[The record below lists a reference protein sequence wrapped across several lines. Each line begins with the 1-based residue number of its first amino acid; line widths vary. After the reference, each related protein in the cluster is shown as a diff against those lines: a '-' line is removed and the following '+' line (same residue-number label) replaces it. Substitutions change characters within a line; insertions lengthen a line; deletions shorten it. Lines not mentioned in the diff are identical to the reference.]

1 MADISASQ
9 PADERTSLIPEHED
23 DRDEPRNGDL
33 ERTLLRKVDLRLT
46 TIAGVLCSLNLL
58 DSGVISSASVTSMPS
73 DLDLTGNRFSVSIFI
88 FTIASITF
96 QLPSTI
102 AVRRFGPR
110 RWFSFITFC
119 FGLITICTAFIRT
132 WKEMIAMRILLG
144 MAMSG
149 VYPGLSYLISTW
161 YLRSEQQTRYAYMQ
175 TGQVIILATGSI
187 VNFSLNK
194 LDGRGG
200 LAGWRYM
207 FLVQGLLTL
216 LIGIVTYFWMVD
228 FPDQAHNTPW
238 FLTEEEQKL
247 AVSRIQLDRR
257 DAQAEPFAWS
267 KVLRHAKDPK
277 VYGFACM
284 FFLLNLVSTSLSY
297 FTPIILRSGMGFG
310 ENASILL
317 SAPPYYYAII
327 PVILSSV
334 LGDRYRIRGPII
346 VFNCL
351 CLTLGFCMLG
361 FVQQVTVRYLGV
373 FLATGAYISNWA
385 AFSAYYQGNIAGQW
399 KRVFTA
405 AAVTA
410 MNGAGGIAGSF
421 IVRRSEAPWY
431 PSAVWISIGSHVLI
445 IAFVMAFSAWF
456 AVANRRQSAGKAVL
470 EATEGFRYTLL
481 TLTEELSMNQ
491 SSRTEDLETRFQA
504 LQERIQQLEGNAQR
518 AVDSTGARRLQVFVD
533 DDCIIQIPG
542 VPRRAI
548 EDGGAAIARER
559 IGTTAGREAA
569 PTDGL
574 RSGRP
579 ALGSLPRQQ
588 ESDLNITPRPPQQQ
602 ESDLNITPR
611 PPQQQDRNENN
622 AEQAPE
628 ELPGPSVIQKQQP
641 LRRASHDRGAQSNK
655 PSREA
660 QPDVANATHEPRDHP
675 LLGPPPAR
683 SSRKHQR
690 PAFSS
695 KVLKKPTGPT
705 QEGDPDD
712 VPDQLPRRRS
722 RDRSRSPAYTAS
734 STAEQH
740 SLAHMPEGTFQ
751 AGKRPVAKRQG
762 HHSRPGTAANEDLG
776 DHGVPNR
783 PTRQAGATDVG
794 SHSDDARATDAEDN
808 RLSEIGTNV
817 EAHDGPGPPHSLQDV
832 RKKSRSAGAFVR
844 EPILP
849 AQNDRGDVGHEGNLV
864 SGPRKRKKTQR
875 YNGDDLAQ
883 PPPQPAAAR
892 KPSTR
897 AATISV
903 PPAESEKRK
912 RPAGGKKVKKA
923 TPGPDAIAVS
933 TKKAAKTGARGPNL
947 PAQPQA
953 SQDADQSGSE
963 PEDALEP
970 APGSV
975 ITRAKAPAR
984 SKPPVGTESAAKPR
998 INSAPA
1004 VPSGSSSRQDL
1015 SVREDSSTLT
1025 RLKKLRMGELRRTHD
1040 RAAARVPPHEDDEY
1054 ATDDADDESEGE
1066 AGIPEQAPPV
1076 TKRGGFRLRDS
1087 GDPYSSSRAPGRPS
1101 GASATRRSSKNKVSR
1116 NTGETQGAGGHE
1128 KDDSLSPF
1136 ATVSPPDV
1144 KVKVRSSEV
1153 SQEGE
1158 DGSEA
1163 GKIKDEDEEDELDDV
1178 AAKTQTH
1185 ARRRLAAQSAAMQSQ
1200 DITVARE
1207 VKSAEKRKR
1216 PSETTGPQVPSSRRT
1231 GRRGGDFE
1239 SPPKKARTSSSSS
1252 LSSIISPSL
1261 NDSADYRRQS
1271 LGKSVSDD
1279 DIEEQ
1284 EEEEKEEVEEEEEEE
1299 EEGVVEREIGL
1310 DSALAAADAAR
1321 EARRGSAREE
1331 TLWALPL
1338 TAMPQGNRVATDGD
1352 SGIQGRGVDELGE
1365 TLGSVPPA
1373 KETGKIGKKRWGFNS
1388 FAGNKYGL

>member
-9 PADERTSLIPEHED
+9 LADERTSLIPEHED
-23 DRDEPRNGDL
+23 DRDEPKNGDL

-187 VNFSLNK
+187 VNFGLNK
-194 LDGRGG
+194 LDGRDG

-207 FLVQGLLTL
+207 FLVQGLITL

-257 DAQAEPFAWS
+257 DARAEPFAWS

-351 CLTLGFCMLG
+351 CLILGFCMLG

-410 MNGAGGIAGSF
+410 MNGAGGTAESF

-431 PSAVWISIGSHVLI
+431 PTAVWISIGSHVLI

-481 TLTEELSMNQ
+481 TLTEELSLNQ
-491 SSRTEDLETRFQA
+491 STRIEDLETRFQA
-504 LQERIQQLEGNAQR
+504 LQDRIEQLEGNLPP
-518 AVDSTGARRLQVFVD
+518 AVDGAGARRLQVFVD
-533 DDCIIQIPG
+533 DDCIIQIPDA
-542 VPRRAI
+542 PRRAV
-548 EDGGAAIARER
+548 EHDGAAIERER
-559 IGTTAGREAA
+559 IGTTAGRGAA

-579 ALGSLPRQQ
+579 ALASLPRQQ

-602 ESDLNITPR
+602 DRSES
-611 PPQQQDRNENN
+611 N

-641 LRRASHDRGAQSNK
+641 LRRASHDRGAQPNK

-660 QPDVANATHEPRDHP
+660 QLDMANATHEPRDHP
-675 LLGPPPAR
+675 RLGPPPAT
-683 SSRKHQR
+683 SSLKHQR
-690 PAFSS
+690 PGVSS

-705 QEGDPDD
+705 QEAGPDN
-712 VPDQLPRRRS
+712 VPDQLPSRRS
-722 RDRSRSPAYTAS
+722 RDRSRSPAHTAS

-740 SLAHMPEGTFQ
+740 SLAHMPEGTFH
-751 AGKRPVAKRQG
+751 AGKRPVAKRQR
-762 HHSRPGTAANEDLG
+762 HHSRPGTAADEDSG
-776 DHGVPNR
+776 DHGVPDR
-783 PTRQAGATDVG
+783 PMRGAEVIDVG
-794 SHSDDARATDAEDN
+794 SHSDDARATDAEN
-808 RLSEIGTNV
+808 GRLSGIRTNA
-817 EAHDGPGPPHSLQDV
+817 EAHDGPGPPPHTLQDV
-832 RKKSRSAGAFVR
+832 WSKSRSAAAFVR

-875 YNGDDLAQ
+875 YNEDDLAQ
-883 PPPQPAAAR
+883 PLPQPAAAR
-892 KPSTR
+892 KRSTR
-897 AATISV
+897 AATKSA
-903 PPAESEKRK
+903 PPAESERRK

-923 TPGPDAIAVS
+923 TPGPDVIAVS
-933 TKKAAKTGARGPNL
+933 TKKAAKTGARAPNL
-947 PAQPQA
+947 PAQPQV

-963 PEDALEP
+963 SEDALEP

-984 SKPPVGTESAAKPR
+984 SKPPVGAKSAVKPR
-998 INSAPA
+998 INSAPT
-1004 VPSGSSSRQDL
+1004 VPSSFSSRQEL

-1025 RLKKLRMGELRRTHD
+1025 RLKESQMRELQRTRD
-1040 RAAARVPPHEDDEY
+1040 RAAARVPPNEDDEY

-1066 AGIPEQAPPV
+1066 ADIPEHAPPV
-1076 TKRGGFRLRDS
+1076 IKRGGFRLRDS
-1087 GDPYSSSRAPGRPS
+1087 GDPYSSRRAPGRPS
-1101 GASATRRSSKNKVSR
+1101 GASATPHSSTNKVSR
-1116 NTGETQGAGGHE
+1116 NTGEIQGAAGYE
-1128 KDDSLSPF
+1128 KDGSLSPF
-1136 ATVSPPDV
+1136 ATVSPPDA
-1144 KVKVRSSEV
+1144 KVKVRSSDE
-1153 SQEGE
+1153 SQAGE

-1163 GKIKDEDEEDELDDV
+1163 GKIKDEDEEDELDGV
-1178 AAKTQTH
+1178 AVETQTH
-1185 ARRRLAAQSAAMQSQ
+1185 AQRRLAAQSAAMQSQ
-1200 DITVARE
+1200 DTTVARE

-1216 PSETTGPQVPSSRRT
+1216 PSETTGPQGPSSRRT

-1271 LGKSVSDD
+1271 LGKSISDD
-1279 DIEEQ
+1279 DFK
-1284 EEEEKEEVEEEEEEE
+1284 EKEEEEEVEMEEGEEAEE
-1299 EEGVVEREIGL
+1299 EREDEREHDL

-1321 EARRGSAREE
+1321 EVRRASAREE
-1331 TLWALPL
+1331 PLWALPL
-1338 TAMPQGNRVATDGD
+1338 PATLPGNRDGTSGD
-1352 SGIQGRGVDELGE
+1352 SGVQGPSVDEGGRNQASAPPTEE
-1365 TLGSVPPA
+1365 TKKSA
-1373 KETGKIGKKRWGFNS
+1373 GKKGWGFNS
-1388 FAGNKYGL
+1388 FAGNRYGL